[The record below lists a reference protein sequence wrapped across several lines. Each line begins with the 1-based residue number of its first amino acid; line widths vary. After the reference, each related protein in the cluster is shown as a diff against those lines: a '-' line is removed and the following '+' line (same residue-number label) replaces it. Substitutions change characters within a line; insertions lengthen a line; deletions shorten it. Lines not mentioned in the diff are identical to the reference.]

1 MTYEFGPFRYD
12 AGQRLLFR
20 GGDLVPLVP
29 KAIET
34 LHVLLE
40 RRGFVV
46 EKSQLMKVVWAGTNV
61 EDSWVPRV
69 PKALEP
75 LHVLLERRGSV
86 VEKSELMKLVWPD
99 TNVEDVGLARNI
111 SLLRKALEDESE
123 ENPYIETIPR
133 RGYRFAAQVSTAE
146 PANVP
151 PPETEPRQPSRRR
164 WRWFIL
170 PVCALAA
177 GAFVYYQFYVPS
189 RYLPKGNRS
198 ASLAVVPF
206 ECLCPG
212 MDGESF
218 SQGFNEVLV
227 ADLSKLSGVQV
238 IAPSTVRRHQRMG
251 VSMGLMGRLLGLQVL
266 IEGTVQ
272 KLDERL
278 RITARLVDVHTGRV
292 IWAETDDERADDPG
306 GAQDAVGRAVAEEVG
321 KRLSAP
327 SNR

>member
-40 RRGFVV
+40 RRG
-46 EKSQLMKVVWAGTNV
+46 
-61 EDSWVPRV
+61 
-69 PKALEP
+69 
-75 LHVLLERRGSV
+75 SV

-111 SLLRKALEDESE
+111 SLLRKVLEDESE

-272 KLDERL
+272 KLDGRL

-292 IWAETDDERADDPG
+292 IWAETYDERADDPG
-306 GAQDAVGRAVAEEVG
+306 GAQEAVGRAVAAEVG
-321 KRLSAP
+321 KRLSGA

>member
-29 KAIET
+29 KALET
-34 LHVLLE
+34 
-40 RRGFVV
+40 
-46 EKSQLMKVVWAGTNV
+46 
-61 EDSWVPRV
+61 
-69 PKALEP
+69 

-133 RGYRFAAQVSTAE
+133 RGYRFAAPVSTSE
-146 PANVP
+146 PVDA
-151 PPETEPRQPSRRR
+151 RQRSSR
-164 WRWFIL
+164 RWFIL
-170 PVCALAA
+170 PVLAVIA

-212 MDGESF
+212 MDGGRF

-238 IAPSTVRRHQRMG
+238 ISPSTVRRHQRMG
-251 VSMGLMGRLLGLQVL
+251 VSMGLMARLLGLEVL

-278 RITARLVDVHTGRV
+278 RITARLVDVHTGRL
-292 IWAETDDERADDPG
+292 IWAETYDERADDPG
-306 GAQDAVGRAVAEEVG
+306 GAQETVGRAVAAEVG
-321 KRLSAP
+321 KRLSP
-327 SNR
+327 SKR